1 MPEFIKG
8 MQLSEAFFREAVAP
22 LLAAR
27 YPRLDYSAGRL
38 DSGSEVMGFDTP
50 RSADHEWGPR
60 VTLYLRAEEA
70 GLAAELDVML
80 ESLELMKIKLN
91 QNTSEELD
99 TVITGLQARV
109 EGVEHV
115 WTIGKTI
122 LVFRP
127 SRNKPT
133 RYALPN

>member
-1 MPEFIKG
+1 MLTPKQRQFLKAQVHHLKPVVHVGKG
-8 MQLSEAFFREAVAP
+8 GVTDP
-22 LLAAR
+22 L
-27 YPRLDYSAGRL
+27 
-38 DSGSEVMGFDTP
+38 V
-50 RSADHEWGPR
+50 
-60 VTLYLRAEEA
+60 
-70 GLAAELDVML
+70 AELDVML

-99 TVITGLQARV
+99 AVIEALKTRVQGL
-109 EGVEHV
+109 EHV

-133 RYALPN
+133 GYALPH

>member
-1 MPEFIKG
+1 MLTPKQRQFLKAQAHHLKPVVHIGKG
-8 MQLSEAFFREAVAP
+8 GVTEA
-22 LLAAR
+22 
-27 YPRLDYSAGRL
+27 
-38 DSGSEVMGFDTP
+38 
-50 RSADHEWGPR
+50 
-60 VTLYLRAEEA
+60 
-70 GLAAELDVML
+70 LAAELDVML